1 MAEYSEEILG
11 NEFSLGHNRKLFKTE
26 LLPVLE
32 FSEGKKK
39 KYLLYKIS
47 ICIDKL

>member
-1 MAEYSEEILG
+1 MAEYSEEVLG

-39 KYLLYKIS
+39 VSPI
-47 ICIDKL
+47 